1 MAQVPPLVL
10 APSNEPAG
18 LDPHQEVDS
27 DLAFANLRSGNES
40 ESKGDEGLCL
50 CERAKVADV
59 LQHSLLSCRI
69 QRS

>member
-1 MAQVPPLVL
+1 LTQVPPLVL
-10 APSNEPAG
+10 APSNEPEG
-18 LDPHQEVDS
+18 VDPHQEVDS

-50 CERAKVADV
+50 GERDKVA
-59 LQHSLLSCRI
+59 LLSYRT

>member
-1 MAQVPPLVL
+1 MTQVPPLVL

-18 LDPHQEVDS
+18 VGPHQEVDS
-27 DLAFANLRSGNES
+27 DFAFANLRSVNKS

-50 CERAKVADV
+50 CERDKVADV
-59 LQHSLLSCRI
+59 LQHSLLSCRT